1 MHRPLILHTNDVV
14 KKVGPNCSGTDNFW
28 KSGEAK
34 WSLAAARTNWRN
46 LELWKRHYLF
56 QSVFSGPSQIQR
68 YCSVCWNTET
78 ADRPQS
84 FVWDDFPTV
93 EYWQCQC
100 QGRCLQIWKRSE
112 GRISNEMQT
121 LSAPDTWADPTWP
134 QPLQAVQRWPQL
146 ASLLEEQS
154 SHASLQLFQTACQ
167 AFSVSL
173 ARESPVL
180 LRIERLWSAI
190 FFLFGGCSH
199 LSPGTRCCSRRSCWC
214 SSHTWQG
221 CLTQSTESALCLEPV
236 LCFYRFK
243 EEEDSCL
250 PPSGNN
256 DCFVLGKVKIKTDF

>member
-1 MHRPLILHTNDVV
+1 MHRPLIIHTNDVV

-28 KSGEAK
+28 KSGKAK

-46 LELWKRHYLF
+46 LELWKRHHLF
-56 QSVFSGPSQIQR
+56 QSVFSGPLQIQR

-100 QGRCLQIWKRSE
+100 QGKCLQIWKRSE

-134 QPLQAVQRWPQL
+134 QPLQAVQRWPSL
-146 ASLLEEQS
+146 ASFLEEQS
-154 SHASLQLFQTACQ
+154 SHASLRLCRTACQ
-167 AFSVSL
+167 AYSLRL

-180 LRIERLWSAI
+180 LELKDCDHQS
-190 FFLFGGCSH
+190 FFCLLVVLISH
-199 LSPGTRCCSRRSCWC
+199 LVLVVVRGEVVDVLHILGRDAWPNPQKVRYAWNLHFVFIDLKKKEMVVSRL
-214 SSHTWQG
+214 QG
-221 CLTQSTESALCLEPV
+221 LMIALSWA
-236 LCFYRFK
+236 K
-243 EEEDSCL
+243 S
-250 PPSGNN
+250 
-256 DCFVLGKVKIKTDF
+256 K